1 MKVKTSLI
9 PLLRPL
15 LQPFIAILIGL
26 ITGAIAISI
35 AGEPVLASYKEMWNG
50 AFGNFYFLT
59 STLARA
65 TPIMLIGLGV
75 ALAFRAG
82 VFNLGAEGQ
91 MVLGAV
97 SAALAGVY
105 LPGSGIGKMI
115 LVLLVGIIA
124 GGLWSLFAGWL
135 EAKFKV
141 QLLISTLLLNYIA
154 VLFASYLVSDPF
166 QDKTG
171 SAALAQTAMLEQSVW
186 LPKLFQG
193 MSVHWGF
200 VIAVAAALIMYII
213 FKTTSA
219 GYEVK
224 MLGFNPFFASY
235 GGVNRIKVMLTSMFI
250 SGALSGLAGTVEV
263 LGTQYRFVDGAL
275 TGPGLAWTGLMA
287 TLLANSHPIG
297 TAVTSIFLAALETG
311 AMGLERNTQVPLEV
325 SSIIQSVLILF
336 ISAKITLKWWKRKSK
351 AGGSNGTI

>member
-1 MKVKTSLI
+1 MKNSVVQ
-9 PLLRPL
+9 LLRSL
-15 LQPFIAILIGL
+15 LQPFSAIIIALV
-26 ITGAIAISI
+26 TGAIAISI
-35 AGEPVLASYKEMWNG
+35 VGEPVLASYKEMWNG
-50 AFGNFYFLT
+50 AFGNFYFFT

-65 TPIMLIGLGV
+65 TPIMLVGLGV

-97 SAALAGVY
+97 SAALAGIY
-105 LPGSGIGKMI
+105 LPGSGIIKTI
-115 LVLLVGIIA
+115 LVLLVGMIV
-124 GGLWSLFAGWL
+124 GGLWSLLAGWL

-171 SAALAQTAMLEQSVW
+171 SAALAQTVMLDQSIW

-200 VIAVAAALIMYII
+200 VIAVCAALIMYVV
-213 FKTTSA
+213 FRTTSA

-235 GGVNRIKVMLTSMFI
+235 GGVNKIKVMLTSMFI

-263 LGTQYRFVDGAL
+263 LGAQYRFVDGAL

-287 TLLANSHPIG
+287 TLLANSHPLG

-311 AMGLERNTQVPLEV
+311 AMGMERNTQVPLEV

-351 AGGSNGTI
+351 AGGSHGTL